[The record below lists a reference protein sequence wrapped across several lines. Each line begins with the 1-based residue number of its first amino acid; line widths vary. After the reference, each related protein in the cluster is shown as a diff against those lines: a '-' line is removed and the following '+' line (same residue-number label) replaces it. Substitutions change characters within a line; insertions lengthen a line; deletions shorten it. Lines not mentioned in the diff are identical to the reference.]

1 VKTKFLFFINYPVC
15 DILLKWH
22 KWTDRDES
30 YQYCIVH
37 LKFTNKIDLMWSL
50 HAEKNDLYEEL
61 NMLITGFNKK
71 MYIKTS
77 CCIILS
83 ITVNKT
89 DR

>member
-1 VKTKFLFFINYPVC
+1 
-15 DILLKWH
+15 
-22 KWTDRDES
+22 
-30 YQYCIVH
+30 
-37 LKFTNKIDLMWSL
+37 MWSL

>member
-1 VKTKFLFFINYPVC
+1 
-15 DILLKWH
+15 
-22 KWTDRDES
+22 
-30 YQYCIVH
+30 
-37 LKFTNKIDLMWSL
+37 MWSL

-89 DR
+89 DREGGGNWAVFISAWLPFMIWLSKPILTFLKWILNLHKLSEW